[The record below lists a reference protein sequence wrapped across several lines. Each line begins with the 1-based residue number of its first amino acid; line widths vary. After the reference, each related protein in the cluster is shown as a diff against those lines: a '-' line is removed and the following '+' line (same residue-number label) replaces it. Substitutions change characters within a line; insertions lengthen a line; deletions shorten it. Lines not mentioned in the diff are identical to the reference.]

1 MSDSTESGDTPA
13 SAEPLAPQPS
23 ALAFRDWHFS
33 VDQEGIGWAI
43 FDREGQSANALGT
56 RPLEELGKIVDW
68 AEEGARRRTMSGL
81 VILSGKDKGF
91 IVGADINEFDGFET
105 EAQVIDRL
113 RHVLALFDRIE
124 RLAIPVVAG
133 IHGVCVGGGLEL
145 VLACH
150 YRIATRDEGTR
161 VGFPEVKLGIFPG
174 WHGTARSI
182 RQAGPIAAMQA
193 MLTGSMISAS
203 RARAMGLI
211 DELVASRSAL
221 RWAARKAVL
230 RKRKAK
236 PAGLT
241 KSLLTRWPARALLA
255 KKMRDETKKKAREA
269 HYPAP
274 FRLID
279 LFELHGGDLEALKA
293 AETRYFAPL
302 LISEQSRNLR
312 RVFKLSELLKSQ
324 APKDTGWKPV
334 RVHVIGAGTMG
345 ADIAGWCVAS
355 GMEVTLQDLSPEV
368 IDKGIKAQSKLFSRK
383 FKTKAQKA
391 AARARLIA
399 DPQGVGAGHADVIIE
414 AIVERLDIKQK
425 LFADLEGKIKP
436 GAILATNTSS
446 LEIEAIAAPLKD
458 PGRLIGLHFFNPV
471 ALMPLVEVV
480 RGAGSREEDVK
491 KGATFVTAIGKFP
504 IITKSVPGFLVNRI
518 LVPYMMS
525 AMARLE
531 KGEEKEKIDEA
542 ARTFGMPMGPIE
554 LADTVGLDVCAHVGR
569 TFGLTPDGSLL
580 QRLVESKKLGKKTGE
595 GFYVWKDGKPDKGDK
610 AYPATELERLGRELV
625 EPLIQESER
634 VRDEH
639 IVESADLV
647 DAGVI
652 FGTGFAPFR
661 GGPLHFKASEQK
673 QNAALAA
680 AE

>member
-1 MSDSTESGDTPA
+1 MVHKNEAHESEEARAQAAG
-13 SAEPLAPQPS
+13 
-23 ALAFRDWHFS
+23 ALAFRDWRFS
-33 VDQEGIGWAI
+33 VDQEGIGWAV

-56 RPLEELGKIVDW
+56 RPLEELSAIVDW
-68 AEEGARRRTMSGL
+68 AEEGARRRTMTGL
-81 VILSGKDKGF
+81 VILSGKEKGF
-91 IVGADINEFDGFET
+91 IVGADINEFAGFTT
-105 EAQVIDRL
+105 EAEVIDRL
-113 RHVLALFDRIE
+113 RLVLALFDRIE
-124 RLAIPVVAG
+124 QLPIPVVAA

-145 VLACH
+145 ALACH
-150 YRIATRDEGTR
+150 YRVATRDEATR

-174 WHGTARSI
+174 WHGTVRSI
-182 RQAGPIAAMQA
+182 RQAGPVDAMQA
-193 MLTGSMISAS
+193 MLTGSMIGAS

-211 DELVASRSAL
+211 DELVASRGAL

-230 RKRKAK
+230 QKRRAK
-236 PAGLT
+236 PAGLA
-241 KSLLTRWPARALLA
+241 KRLLTRWPARALLA
-255 KKMRDETKKKAREA
+255 KKMRDEVKKKAREA

-279 LFELHGGDLEALKA
+279 LFELHGGDPEALKA

-312 RVFKLSELLKSQ
+312 RVFKLSELLKAQ
-324 APKDTGWKPV
+324 APKDQAWRPL
-334 RVHVIGAGTMG
+334 RVHVVGAGTMG

-355 GMEVTLQDLSPEV
+355 GMEVTLQDISPEV
-368 IDKGIKAQSKLFSRK
+368 IEKGIKAQAKLFGRK
-383 FKTKAQKA
+383 FKTKATRA
-391 AARARLIA
+391 AAKARLIA
-399 DPQGVGAGHADVIIE
+399 DPTGVGAARADIVIE
-414 AIVERLDIKQK
+414 AIVEKLDVKQK
-425 LFADLEGKIKP
+425 LFQELEGKIKP
-436 GAILATNTSS
+436 GAVLATNTSS
-446 LEIEAIAAPLKD
+446 LEVEAIAAPMKD
-458 PGRLIGLHFFNPV
+458 PGRLIGIHFFNPV

-480 RGAGSREEDVK
+480 RGAQSRDEEVK

-504 IITKSVPGFLVNRI
+504 LIAKSVPGFLVNRI
-518 LVPYMMS
+518 LAPYMME

-569 TFGLTPDGSLL
+569 ILGLSPEGSML
-580 QRLVESKKLGKKTGE
+580 QRLVDARKLGKKAGE

-610 AYPATELERLGRELV
+610 SYAPAELERLGRELV
-625 EPLIQESER
+625 EPLIRESER
-634 VRDEH
+634 ALADGV
-639 IVESADLV
+639 VESADLV

-661 GGPLHFKASEQK
+661 GGPLHFKASEQRREDG
-673 QNAALAA
+673 AREA